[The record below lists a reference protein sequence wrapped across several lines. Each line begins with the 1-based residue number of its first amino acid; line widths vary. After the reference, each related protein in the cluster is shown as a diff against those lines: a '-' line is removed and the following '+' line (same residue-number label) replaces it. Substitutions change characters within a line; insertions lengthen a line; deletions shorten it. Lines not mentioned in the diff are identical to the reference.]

1 MDKESIFELQK
12 IDCNC
17 NDCVFMERNS
27 EKFNQSLELHHKWQL
42 DYFNTRKNKLIEKA
56 KWYKDKFYDL
66 EMWDKLLTEAENM
79 KFMFNKSEASIN
91 YGNCKKFEKS
101 VYFLPNT
108 CQLETQ
114 QCFTHRREG
123 KI

>member
-17 NDCVFMERNS
+17 NDCLFMERNT
-27 EKFNQSLELHHKWQL
+27 EKFKQSLERHYKWQF

-56 KWYKDKFYDL
+56 TWYKDKFYDL

-91 YGNCKKFEKS
+91 YGNCTKFDKAVS
-101 VYFLPNT
+101 FLPNT
-108 CQLETQ
+108 CQLDTQ
-114 QCFTHRREG
+114 DCFTHRR
-123 KI
+123 K